1 MGQAGWMALVVGL
14 TPMLMFFTV
23 NPIHLAVGDFTWW
36 QVMAAPGCH
45 LLLLALFPT
54 DARAIRAVCSA
65 FFSGCCGVAVAL
77 MAWQLTLRPAPI
89 IATAALCFALAAILF
104 PTLPCRARF
113 GGRVLQPRR
122 ALRRLWSF
130 ARITSFVLGVANV
143 GVVAARLATANSFV
157 YYSYVHVSL
166 P

>member
-36 QVMAAPGCH
+36 QVMAAPGCN

-77 MAWQLTLRPAPI
+77 MAWQLTQRPAAI

-104 PTLPCRARF
+104 PTLPCR
-113 GGRVLQPRR
+113 GGRALQPRR